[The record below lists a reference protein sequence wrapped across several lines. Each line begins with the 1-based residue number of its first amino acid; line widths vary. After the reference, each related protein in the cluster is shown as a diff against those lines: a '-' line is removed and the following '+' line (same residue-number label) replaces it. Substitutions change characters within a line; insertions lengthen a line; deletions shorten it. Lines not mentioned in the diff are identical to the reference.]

1 LQALAPDSGTWQ
13 VTGGALQVAA
23 TSLHSD
29 AVAVYQV
36 GDALP
41 SYFEVLATVK
51 AIKPTAGWNANSY
64 IIFDYQSATNFKF
77 AGIDVSTNKLVMGHR
92 NASGWIVDSQ
102 AAFQGGVKS
111 DTWYNLMLSV
121 NGLTATLIVDNTT
134 SFSFT
139 YAPTI
144 VDGWSYGLNWGLVGF
159 GSNNSRGAMDTI
171 AVQIVPPAATVSRT
185 DEFFDASNTLFDGA
199 GSGGS
204 FVRSGGRY
212 VGTPSGMEAV
222 IGLANISGVTNLSAS
237 SILDLNAKFNTT
249 ARAGFVFDQYSETDY
264 KWAAIDIQ
272 TQKVLIGHRV
282 GNNWVIDASVSKTL
296 VAGTDYTLGLTL
308 RGSTVSVT
316 LDGQTLVSYAYNAIT
331 IDGRF
336 GVFAKG
342 GTIRVDTMT
351 VKTNDP
357 AIPAALMASAAPESL
372 TSESTL
378 DEAQLEFIAEA
389 ARTLWLEALGS
400 SDLVAVL
407 DQVQFQI
414 VSDLPGLTLAWAV
427 NGNTIVIDATAA
439 GYGWFVD
446 FTPFDDSE
454 FSQPGG
460 TGEASGQ
467 MDLLTAVVHEFGH
480 ILGFAHTD
488 TVDVMYPTL
497 ASGTRSLEWET
508 VSATETASTP
518 TLIDWD
524 NPTSGLAVGWSK
536 TPLAPGFPNFGR
548 PDEETAAS
556 GSLMRKAKRWQA
568 NADMHWHVE
577 V

>member
-1 LQALAPDSGTWQ
+1 
-13 VTGGALQVAA
+13 
-23 TSLHSD
+23 
-29 AVAVYQV
+29 VAVYQV

-51 AIKPTAGWNANSY
+51 AIKPTSGWNANSY
-64 IIFDYQSATNFKF
+64 IVFDYQSATNFKF

-92 NASGWIVDSQ
+92 DASGWFVDSQ
-102 AAFQGGVKS
+102 ASFQGGVKS
-111 DTWYNLMLSV
+111 DTWYNMMLSV

-185 DEFFDASNTLFDGA
+185 DDFTGPTNTLFDGA

-204 FVRSGGRY
+204 FVLSGGRY
-212 VGTPSGMEAV
+212 TGTPSGTEPAV
-222 IGLANISGVTNLSAS
+222 SLANISGVANLSAS
-237 SILDLNAKFNTT
+237 SILDLTAKLKTT
-249 ARAGFVFDQYSETDY
+249 ARAGFIFDQYSETDY
-264 KWAAIDIQ
+264 KWAAIDVQ
-272 TQKVLIGHRV
+272 TQKVLIGHRS

-316 LDGQTLVSYAYNAIT
+316 LDGQTMVSYAYNAVT

-342 GTIRVDTMT
+342 GSVSLDSMT

-357 AIPAALMASAAPESL
+357 AIPVALMASEAPENL
-372 TSESTL
+372 TSASTL
-378 DEAQLEFIAEA
+378 DEAQLEFIADA

-400 SDLVAVL
+400 SDLVAAL
-407 DQVQFQI
+407 DQVRFQI
-414 VSDLPGLTLAWAV
+414 VADLPGLTLAWAV

-446 FTPFDDSE
+446 VTPFDDSE

-460 TGEASGQ
+460 TGEAYGH
-467 MDLLTAVVHEFGH
+467 MDLLSTVVHEFGH

-497 ASGTRSLEWET
+497 DSGTRSLEFET
-508 VSATETASTP
+508 VPVDASAGPSQ
-518 TLIDWD
+518 IDWSSL
-524 NPTSGLAVGWSK
+524 PAGLDIGRNKSWVV
-536 TPLAPGFPNFGR
+536 PGFPDFAR
-548 PDEETAAS
+548 SEEEGAGAL
-556 GSLMRKAKRWQA
+556 GALMRKTKRSSVGINRA
-568 NADMHWHVE
+568 IEHASYIDWHVE
-577 V
+577 I